1 MLQVSFIRDNKSDLI
16 EGLKKRNFSEF
27 NLIDEVIELDDNRKK
42 ILGELEALNAESNTI
57 AKEIGGLFKQGRGA
71 EAASMKSRATEI
83 KELSKTLES
92 SLNDVLSSLNEKL
105 RHIPNMPN
113 PLVPEGKSD
122 EDNLELS
129 RHGEVPELGE
139 HNLPHWDLT
148 KKYELVDF
156 DLGSKITG
164 AGFPVYTGKGA
175 RLQRSF
181 INYFLDYNRDGGYK
195 EFVPPFVVNEASGMG
210 TGQLPDKEGQMYHVT
225 KDNLYLIPTSE
236 VPITNI
242 YRDVILKE
250 EDLPVKMTAYS
261 PCFRREAG
269 AHGKDVRGLNRL
281 HQFEKVEIVQV
292 VHPTKSYEALQEMVD
307 HVEGLIKNLGLP
319 YRILRLCG
327 GDLGFT
333 SAITYDFEV
342 YSAAQERWLEV
353 SSVSNF
359 ETYQTNRLKCRV
371 KNKETKKTELCH
383 TLNGSSLALP
393 RIYAAILENNQTAD
407 GIKIPEVLQSYCGF
421 DYIK

>member
-1 MLQVSFIRDNKSDLI
+1 MLQVSFIRDNKTELVN
-16 EGLKKRNFSEF
+16 GLKKRNFSEF

-42 ILGELEALNAESNTI
+42 ILGELEAFNAESNTI
-57 AKEIGGLFKQGRGA
+57 AKEIGSLFKQGKGA
-71 EAASMKSRATEI
+71 EAQELKKRATEI

-92 SLNDVLSSLNEKL
+92 SLSETLTNLDEKL

-113 PLVPEGKSD
+113 DIVPEGKSD

-129 RHGEVPELGE
+129 RHGVMPELGE
-139 HNLPHWDLT
+139 HKKAHWDLI
-148 KKYELVDF
+148 KDYDLIDF

-175 RLQRSF
+175 RLQRAF
-181 INYFLDYNRDGGYK
+181 INYFLDYNLEAGYK
-195 EFVPPFVVNEASGMG
+195 EFVPPFVVNAASGRG

-225 KDNLYLIPTSE
+225 EDDLYLIPTSE

-250 EDLPVKMTAYS
+250 EDLPIKMTAYS

-269 AHGKDVRGLNRL
+269 AHGRDVRGLNRL
-281 HQFEKVEIVQV
+281 HQFEKVEVVQV
-292 VHPTKSYEALQEMVD
+292 VHPSKSYDALKEMVD

-353 SSVSNF
+353 SSISNF
-359 ETYQTNRLKCRV
+359 ETYQTNRLKCRF
-371 KNKETKKTELCH
+371 KNSETKKTELCH

-393 RIYAAILENNQTAD
+393 RIYAAILENNQNAN
-407 GIKIPEVLQSYCGF
+407 GIKIPEVLQPYCGF
-421 DYIK
+421 DNIK